1 MELTDLNAS
10 PRVRQAFE
18 EAVEAALP
26 EVESI
31 DPEERL
37 GADTGLD
44 SVEIMG
50 LIMEIEDRLDLS
62 IPVELLAEVESLNE
76 LAARLDQR
84 IAEGDA

>member
-1 MELTDLNAS
+1 MELSNLKAS
-10 PRVRQAFE
+10 PHVRQAFE
-18 EAVEAALP
+18 QAVDAALP
-26 EVESI
+26 DMESI
-31 DPEERL
+31 DPDERL